1 MHLPNLFI
9 RRLLIAVTAVAFG
22 GFSPADA
29 AYDKLWTAGHGDMDI
44 HYDFANNTLGLG
56 YHLHDNAVIDGAP
69 IGVDMEVEADYL
81 TVIVPNA
88 PFARKEGGVA
98 GLPGVFGNQSFFNLP
113 QANPGTDPV
122 PFLGIGA
129 EEIQPG
135 IFLQDQIALSLKSV
149 VQAPAN
155 AQFIIY
161 RTGIGAPTTFIDTQ
175 NLGATNLLNVNAGSH
190 SHYNFGF
197 SQPGTYLLEFQA
209 VGTLI
214 GGGTA
219 RGTATYAF
227 NVVPEPAAWVS
238 MSMALVSIGAA
249 RRWRK
254 FRTERNTN

>member
-1 MHLPNLFI
+1 MQLRNLFV
-9 RRLLIAVTAVAFG
+9 RRLLVAVTAAVFG
-22 GFSPADA
+22 GISPAQA
-29 AYDKLWTAGHGDMDI
+29 AYENLWTAGHGDMDI

-56 YHLHDNAVIDGAP
+56 YHLDDNAVINGVP
-69 IGVDMEVEADYL
+69 IGVEMEAEADYL

-88 PFARKEGGVA
+88 PFARKDGGVA
-98 GLPGVFGNQSFFNLP
+98 GLPGVFGNQTFWNLP
-113 QANPGTDPV
+113 QSNPGVDPV
-122 PFLGIGA
+122 PFVGIGA

-149 VQAPAN
+149 VQSPAN
-155 AQFIIY
+155 GQFIVY
-161 RTGIGAPTTFIDTQ
+161 RTGLGAPTTFIDTQ
-175 NLGATNLLNVNAGSH
+175 NLGTTNLITVNAGSH

-209 VGTLI
+209 MGTLI
-214 GGGTA
+214 GGGTSS
-219 RGTATYAF
+219 GTAVYAF

-254 FRTERNTN
+254 FRSERNTN